1 MKTFKKI
8 DSLRGEITVPPDKSV
23 THRAFLLSLMAEGV
37 SYVINPLLSRDT
49 LSTLS
54 AVEMLG
60 GEVTKNENG
69 FKIKSPG
76 FRCFNEPTGIIDCGN
91 SGTTARLITGVLAP
105 QSKLF
110 ILTGDDSLKKRP
122 MGRVIAPL
130 SRMGAKIYGRQDNSL
145 LPLAVTQARMFSADI
160 KAAVKSAQVKSA
172 VLLAAA
178 QIDGKSLYTET
189 TPTRNHSEIM
199 LRQFG
204 CDLTVDNNI
213 ITVNGGK
220 KLSPSEVRVPG
231 DFSSSAFFL
240 VAALIFENSEIV
252 IKNVGLNT
260 TRIGLL
266 DVLRSFGVKFT
277 VDLKTSDTGEP
288 FGDISIKSQN
298 VQGGKISGDIIAN
311 IIDEIPAIA
320 ALGLFAEK
328 PVEIRDA
335 GELRVKE
342 SDRISALVYN
352 LRSLGAEVEEYDD
365 GLKIYPLISVNMK
378 AELKSFDDH
387 RIAMV
392 NILLSK
398 RFGNLPIDDIACV
411 DVSFPEFLRNI
422 EKLEVNSC

>member
-8 DSLRGEITVPPDKSV
+8 DSLKGEITVPPDKSV

-37 SYVINPLLSRDT
+37 SYVTNPLLSRDT

-60 GEVTKNENG
+60 GEVTKNENS

-76 FRCFNEPTGIIDCGN
+76 FICFKEPSNIIDCGN

-105 QSKLF
+105 QGKF
-110 ILTGDDSLKKRP
+110 FVLTGDDSLKKRP
-122 MGRVIAPL
+122 MDRVIAPL
-130 SRMGAKIYGRQDNSL
+130 SRMGAKIYGRQDNRL
-145 LPLAVTQARMFSADI
+145 LPLAVTPARMFPADI

-172 VLLAAA
+172 VLFAAA
-178 QIDGKSLYTET
+178 QINGESSYMET

-213 ITVNGGK
+213 ITVKGGK
-220 KLSPSEVRVPG
+220 KLLPSEVRVPG

-240 VAALIFENSEIV
+240 SAVLMFENSEIA
-252 IKNVGLNT
+252 IKNVGLNK
-260 TRIGLL
+260 TRTGLL
-266 DVLRSFGVKFT
+266 DVMKSFGVKFN
-277 VDLKTSDTGEP
+277 VDLRNSDTGEP

-311 IIDEIPAIA
+311 VIDEIPAIA

-342 SDRISALVYN
+342 SDRISALVCN
-352 LRSLGAEVEEYDD
+352 LRSLGADVEEFDD
-365 GLKIYPLISVNMK
+365 GLKIYPLESVNMK
-378 AELKSFDDH
+378 AELKSFGDH

-422 EKLEVNSC
+422 EKLEVTSC

>member
-8 DSLRGEITVPPDKSV
+8 DSLRGEVTVPPDKSV

-69 FKIKSPG
+69 YRIMSPG
-76 FRCFNEPTGIIDCGN
+76 FSCFNEPSGIIDCGN

-130 SRMGAKIYGRQDNSL
+130 SRMGAKIYGRQDNRL
-145 LPLAVTQARMFSADI
+145 LPLAVIQARMFPADI

-178 QIDGKSLYTET
+178 QIDGKSSYTET

-204 CDLTVDNNI
+204 CDLSVDGDKVTI
-213 ITVNGGK
+213 NGGK

-240 VAALIFENSEIV
+240 AAALMFENSEIV
-252 IKNVGLNT
+252 IKNVGLNN
-260 TRIGLL
+260 TRTGLL
-266 DVLRSFGVKFT
+266 DVLKNFGVKFA
-277 VDLKTSDTGEP
+277 VNLRNSDTGEP

-298 VQGGKISGDIIAN
+298 VKGGKISGGIIAN

-342 SDRISALVYN
+342 SDRISALVCN

-365 GLKIYPLISVNMK
+365 GLKIYPLKSVMK

-411 DVSFPEFLRNI
+411 DVSFPEFLLNI
-422 EKLEVNSC
+422 EKLEVTPC

>member
-23 THRAFLLSLMAEGV
+23 THRAFLLSLMAEGASHV
-37 SYVINPLLSRDT
+37 TNPLLSRDT

-76 FRCFNEPTGIIDCGN
+76 FRCFKEPAGITDCGN

-105 QSKLF
+105 QGKF
-110 ILTGDDSLKKRP
+110 FVLTGDDSLKKRP
-122 MGRVIAPL
+122 MDRVIAPL
-130 SRMGAKIYGRQDNSL
+130 SRMGAKIYGRQDNRL
-145 LPLAVTQARMFSADI
+145 LPLAVTPARIFPADI

-172 VLLAAA
+172 VLFAAA
-178 QIDGKSLYTET
+178 QIEGKSSYTET

-213 ITVNGGK
+213 ITVKGGK
-220 KLSPSEVRVPG
+220 KLLPSDVQVPG

-240 VAALIFENSEIV
+240 AAALMFENSEIV
-252 IKNVGLNT
+252 IKNVGLNK
-260 TRIGLL
+260 TRTGLL
-266 DVLRSFGVKFT
+266 DVLKSFGVKFN
-277 VDLKTSDTGEP
+277 VDLKNSDAGEP
-288 FGDISIKSQN
+288 FGDISIKSQH

-320 ALGLFAEK
+320 ALGLFAQK

-342 SDRISALVYN
+342 SDRISALVCN

-365 GLKIYPLISVNMK
+365 GLKIYPLKSVNMK

-392 NILLSK
+392 DILLSK
-398 RFGNLPIDDIACV
+398 RFGNLPIDDITCV
-411 DVSFPEFLRNI
+411 DVSFPEFLQNI
-422 EKLEVNSC
+422 EKLEVVSC

>member
-1 MKTFKKI
+1 MKRFEKI
-8 DSLRGEITVPPDKSV
+8 RSLRGEITVPPDKSV
-23 THRAFLLSLMAEGV
+23 THRGFLLSLMAEGV
-37 SYVINPLLSRDT
+37 SYVSNPLLSRDT

-60 GEVTKNENG
+60 GEVTKNADC

-76 FRCFNEPTGIIDCGN
+76 FRCFKEPSDIIDCGN

-105 QSKLF
+105 QGKF
-110 ILTGDDSLKKRP
+110 FVLTGDDSLKKRP
-122 MGRVIAPL
+122 MDRVVDPL
-130 SRMGAKIYGRQDNSL
+130 SRMGAKIYGREDNRL
-145 LPLAVTQARMFSADI
+145 LPLAVTPARMFSADI

-172 VLLAAA
+172 VLLAAS
-178 QIDGKSLYTET
+178 QIDGKSSYTET

-204 CDLTVDNNI
+204 CDLTVKNNI
-213 ITVNGGK
+213 ITVHGGG
-220 KLSPSEVRVPG
+220 KLSPSKVRVPG

-240 VAALIFENSEIV
+240 AAALMFENSEIL
-252 IKNVGLNT
+252 IRNVGLNA
-260 TRIGLL
+260 TRTGLL
-266 DVLRSFGVKFT
+266 DVLKSFGVKFD
-277 VDLKTSDTGEP
+277 VDLKNSEDGEP

-311 IIDEIPAIA
+311 VIDEIPAIA
-320 ALGLFAEK
+320 ALGLFADK

-342 SDRISALVYN
+342 SDRISALVCN
-352 LRSLGAEVEEYDD
+352 LRSLGAEVQEFDD
-365 GLKIYPLISVNMK
+365 GLKISPLESVNMK

-411 DVSFPEFLRNI
+411 DVSFPEFLQNI
-422 EKLEVNSC
+422 EKLEVTSC

>member
-320 ALGLFAEK
+320 ALGLFADK